1 MSGLAGIIYTD
12 GRPAGVKALL
22 PATERMAFL
31 GPDGVTTWA
40 EGPAALAHLALH
52 TTPEAEHE
60 VWPLRDERGQTLV
73 ADARLDNRDELLHVL
88 HPQRHAQRP
97 ITDAELILA
106 AHERWG
112 DAAPAH
118 LLGDFAYAL
127 WNPVDHTLRLVR
139 SPFGLKGLFYTIEAG
154 RVLFAST
161 LRGVQALSPRAALNL
176 PWIASFLAGE
186 QQHHSDQTVFTHVH
200 KVPHAHLVR
209 FQTDPPRE
217 TRQRFWDLAV
227 TDAFR
232 GWSDD
237 DWTEAFRDHFDN
249 AVAARLR
256 SNAPVAVA
264 VSGGL
269 DSSSIALAAHRLMH
283 DEARVPPLPVRAYTQ
298 RMPGWPNTDETPF
311 QEAVYAR
318 LLEFEVNLLDVER
331 AWNWQVV
338 ESCQRRMSTPSIF
351 PNAFMSQPFYQH
363 AAEHGC
369 RVKLSGAGGDI
380 ITGGEDYFLLEAL
393 GSLGWRRGLREFPFF
408 AQGGL
413 RSYLRV
419 GRRLLRDRLD
429 SRLVHWWQRRRDP
442 QLYTPKCEAAA
453 RKRRGSKP
461 EGASP
466 LQQLFYEK
474 VMSAGGLQPF
484 EQRAEILA
492 LHGLELRVPFY
503 DRRLIE
509 LAFHTP
515 PHLRF
520 SQGRTRVL
528 LKRALERDLPPLL
541 VNRASKADFTRFTAY
556 SILPEDH
563 ARAIHLPP
571 ESLLRRQEW
580 IDSERWQQWATRP
593 QRPSQT
599 ISIHRVAHLHH
610 WLTTLT

>member
-12 GRPAGVKALL
+12 GRPAGVEALQ

-52 TTPEAEHE
+52 ATPEAGHE
-60 VWPLRDERGQTLV
+60 VWPLRDARGQTLV
-73 ADARLDNRDELLHVL
+73 ADARLDNRDELLRAL
-88 HPQRHAQRP
+88 TPQRYAQRP
-97 ITDAELILA
+97 VTDADLILA

-112 DAAPAH
+112 DDAPTH

-127 WNPVDHTLRLVR
+127 WNPTDRALRLVR
-139 SPFGLKGLFYTIEAG
+139 SPFGLKSLYYAVEPG

-176 PWIASFLAGE
+176 PWIASFLTGE
-186 QQHHSDQTVFTHVH
+186 QEYLTDQTVFTHIR

-209 FQTDPPRE
+209 FQTAPLHE
-217 TRQRFWDLAV
+217 MRQRFWDLSV
-227 TDAFR
+227 TDAFT

-237 DWTEAFRDHFDN
+237 DWTQAFRDRFDN

-283 DEARVPPLPVRAYTQ
+283 GEARVPTLPVRAYTQ
-298 RMPGWPNTDETPF
+298 RMPGWPDTDETPF

-318 LLEFEVNLLDVER
+318 LPEFELNLLDVER

-351 PNAFMSQPFYQH
+351 PNAFMSQLLYQH

-369 RVKLSGAGGDI
+369 RVKVSGAGGDI

-393 GSLGWRRGLREFPFF
+393 ASLGWRQGLREFPFF
-408 AQGGL
+408 ARGGAG
-413 RSYLRV
+413 SYFRV
-419 GRRLLRDRLD
+419 GRRLLRERLD

-442 QLYTPKCEAAA
+442 QLHTPKCEVAA
-453 RKRRGSKP
+453 RRRRGSKP
-461 EGASP
+461 QGASP
-466 LQQLFYEK
+466 LQRLFYEK
-474 VMSAGGLQPF
+474 VMSGGGLQPF
-484 EQRAEILA
+484 EQRAELMA
-492 LHGLELRVPFY
+492 MHGLELRVPFY

-509 LAFHTP
+509 LAFHIP

-563 ARAIHLPP
+563 TRATRLPP
-571 ESLLRRQEW
+571 ESLLHRHEW
-580 IDSERWQQWATRP
+580 IDSDLWEQWATHP

-599 ISIHRVAHLHH
+599 VSIHRVAHLHH